1 VTNLNSTRIE
11 RRRLGKTDLLVT
23 PIGLGCWQFGGRGR
37 TTSAIWKSPP
47 QEEINNMVKAA
58 LDGGINW
65 FDTAEAYGSGAS
77 ERALATALC
86 KTDVANRDVVIAT
99 KWFPFFRTARNIPG
113 SIDERIGCLSPCKID
128 LYQIHL
134 PYAFSS
140 VEAQMDAMAALVKS
154 GKIRYIGV
162 SNFSAKKMRRAHAAL
177 AKHGL
182 PLASNQVRFNLI
194 NRNLEKRVL
203 AAAKE
208 LNVSLIAY
216 SPLAQ
221 GLLTGKFHKNS
232 DLLKKVPFFR
242 RMSMRGKIEKTR
254 ALVEALED
262 IAVAHNCT
270 ASEVAL
276 SWAVNFHGEIIVAI
290 PGATKL
296 EHVRQNVGA
305 LTLKLT
311 PEEMTKLD
319 EQSRLISK

>member
-1 VTNLNSTRIE
+1 
-11 RRRLGKTDLLVT
+11 
-23 PIGLGCWQFGGRGR
+23 
-37 TTSAIWKSPP
+37 
-47 QEEINNMVKAA
+47 MVKAA

-86 KTDVANRDVVIAT
+86 KADMANRDVIIAT
-99 KWFPFFRTARNIPG
+99 KWFPFFRTARNILG

-140 VEAQMDAMAALVKS
+140 VEAQMDAMAALVKA
-154 GKIRYIGV
+154 GKISYIGV
-162 SNFSAKKMRRAHAAL
+162 SNFSAKKMRRAHSAL

-182 PLASNQVRFNLI
+182 PLASNQVKFNLI
-194 NRNLEKRVL
+194 NRNLEKNVL

-221 GLLTGKFHKNS
+221 GLLTGKFHKNP
-232 DLLKKVPFFR
+232 DLLKHVPFFR
-242 RMSMRGKIEKTR
+242 RMSMSGKIEKTR
-254 ALVEALED
+254 ALVKTLED
-262 IAVAHNCT
+262 IAAAHNCSV
-270 ASEVAL
+270 SEVAL
-276 SWAVNFHGEIIVAI
+276 SWAVNFHGDTIVAI

-296 EHVRQNVGA
+296 EHVRQNVSA
-305 LTLKLT
+305 LTLKLS
-311 PEEMTKLD
+311 PEEMAKLD
-319 EQSRLISK
+319 EQSRLIPR

>member
-1 VTNLNSTRIE
+1 MANANSTRIE
-11 RRRLGKTDLLVT
+11 KRRLGKTDLLVT

-37 TTSAIWKSPP
+37 ITSGIWKSPP
-47 QEEINNMVKAA
+47 QEEINNIVKAA

-65 FDTAEAYGSGAS
+65 FDTAQAYGMGAS

-86 KTDVANRDVVIAT
+86 KADMANPDVVIAT
-99 KWFPFFRTARNIPG
+99 KWLPFFRTARNILS

-128 LYQIHL
+128 LYQIHV

-140 VEAQMDAMAALVKS
+140 VEAQMDAMAALVKA
-154 GKIRYIGV
+154 GKIRYVGV
-162 SNFSAKKMRRAHAAL
+162 SNFSTKNMRRAHAAL

-182 PLASNQVRFNLI
+182 PLASNQVQFNLI
-194 NRNLEKRVL
+194 NRKLEKDL
-203 AAAKE
+203 LPAAKE

-221 GLLTGKFHKNS
+221 GLLTGKFHK
-232 DLLKKVPFFR
+232 DPALLRNVPFFR

-254 ALVEALED
+254 PLIKALED
-262 IAVAHNCT
+262 IAASHNRT

-276 SWAVNFHGEIIVAI
+276 SWAVNLHGDTIVAI
-290 PGATKL
+290 PGATEL
-296 EHVRQNVGA
+296 EHVCQNVGA
-305 LTLKLT
+305 LTLQLS
-311 PEEMTKLD
+311 PDEMAKLD